1 MVHKKIL
8 VILIILI
15 CNLIISNP
23 SYAIKI
29 GLLTQ
34 VDEAGVG
41 TNVNGRMID
50 VNTNKTVCTSDAM
63 KGYVLVPYKNEIKT
77 NNVFHI
83 EEKSILYHGD
93 IVKSIYY

>member
-1 MVHKKIL
+1 MKKIL
-8 VILIILI
+8 VLFTILII
-15 CNLIISNP
+15 NLILANP

-34 VDEAGVG
+34 VEEAGVG

-63 KGYVLVPYKNEIKT
+63 KGYMLVP
-77 NNVFHI
+77 
-83 EEKSILYHGD
+83 
-93 IVKSIYY
+93 